1 MYFERNIN
9 ILKKINPELAELIV
23 NIRESN
29 NLKVITSK
37 TGFPSLKAGHITL
50 HSLYDPVK
58 EAVDWVEYCRER
70 FKDITF
76 FVVFGFGFGYHI
88 AELCKATEK
97 EVIIFEPRLD
107 ILKTAFELMDLT
119 ALLSRVKIFTGEEIP
134 RLDKG
139 FAVLEHKPSVNLNP
153 EYFERLRSRL
163 KVLQTINKGLRIMV
177 VGPIY
182 GGSLPIAR
190 YCAEAIRNLGHL
202 VDLVDNNPYKEAFLG
217 IDKITLNKMHQN
229 RLREM
234 FVAFA
239 SEAIVARCAEYKPDL
254 LFALAQAPLSV
265 SSLKKLRENK
275 IPTAFWFVEDFRLRD
290 YWKDVAPFYDYFFTI
305 QKGKFFDQLKET
317 GTKNFAY
324 FPPAASK
331 GIHKKLELAS
341 NEIEKYGSDISF
353 VGAGYQN
360 RRSFFTGLLD
370 FDMKIWG
377 SEWDMNS
384 PLSKCIQKSG
394 EWIETDD
401 IVKIFNA
408 AKININLHSSVYHNG
423 VDPYGD
429 FVNPRTFEIAACEGF
444 QLADYRSEMSGLFRI
459 GEEIVCFESL
469 GDLRQKIKYYLDNPE
484 ERKSIALQGKERV
497 MREHTYERRFEEML
511 RFMFSRGYEPPQ
523 WNSEH
528 EDAESLIRAAGRD
541 TELGEYL
548 CQFSDKGKICLD
560 DITEKI
566 KSGEDSLSYVE
577 KIFLLMNEMKKV
589 YLKN

>member
-9 ILKKINPELAELIV
+9 ILKTTNPELAELIA
-23 NIRESN
+23 NIRDNN

-37 TGFPSLKAGHITL
+37 NGFPSLKAGHITL
-50 HSLYDPVK
+50 HSLYDPLK
-58 EAVDWVEYCRER
+58 EAADWVEYSRER

-76 FVVFGFGFGYHI
+76 FIVFGFGFGYHI
-88 AELCKATEK
+88 VELCKATEK
-97 EVIIFEPRLD
+97 KVIIFEPRLD

-163 KVLQTINKGLRIMV
+163 KVLHTINKGLRIMV

-190 YCAEAIRNLGHL
+190 YCADAIRNLGHR
-202 VDLVDNNPYKEAFLG
+202 VDLVDNSLYKGAFLG
-217 IDKITLNKMHQN
+217 IDKITLNQMHQN

-239 SEAIVARCAEYKPDL
+239 SEAVVARCAEFKPDL

-265 SSLKKLRENK
+265 GSLKKLRENK
-275 IPTAFWFVEDFRLRD
+275 IPTAFWFVEDFRFRE
-290 YWKDVAPFYDYFFTI
+290 YWKEVAPFYDYVFTI
-305 QKGKFFDQLKET
+305 QQGEFLDQLKET
-317 GTKNFAY
+317 GVKNFAY

-331 GIHKKLELAS
+331 DIHKKLELAPD
-341 NEIEKYGSDISF
+341 ETEKYGSDISF
-353 VGAGYQN
+353 VGAGYHN
-360 RRSFFTGLLD
+360 RRSFLTGLLD

-377 SEWDMNS
+377 SEWDLNS
-384 PLSKCIQKSG
+384 PLSKCIRKSG

-408 AKININLHSSVYHNG
+408 AKININLHSSAYHNG
-423 VDPYGD
+423 IDPYGD

-444 QLADYRSEMSGLFRI
+444 QLVDHRSEMSGLFKI
-459 GEEIVCFESL
+459 GEEIVCFENL
-469 GDLRQKIKYYLDNPE
+469 GDLRQKVKYYLDNPE
-484 ERKSIALQGKERV
+484 ERKSIAILGKERV
-497 MREHTYERRFEEML
+497 MREHTYEQRFEEML
-511 RFMFSRGYEPPQ
+511 KFMFSRGYEPPQ

-528 EDAESLIRAAGRD
+528 EDVESLTEAAGRD

-560 DITEKI
+560 DIIEKI
-566 KSGEDSLSYVE
+566 RSGEDSLSDVE
-577 KIFLLMNEMKKV
+577 KKFLLMNEMKKV